1 MQSIK
6 SLASPACTISLASFK
21 GSDAILAFAG
31 VRSAAHLIAASL
43 PGASLSK
50 QNITWSNNSNHSNYS
65 TNLEEV
71 EKSEEYHNFKEPI
84 NNLIQNLTHNPI
96 T

>member
-6 SLASPACTISLASFK
+6 SLPSPACTISLASFK

-50 QNITWSNNSNHSNYS
+50 QNITWSNNSNHSIFFAMY
-65 TNLEEV
+65 LGAELV
-71 EKSEEYHNFKEPI
+71 P
-84 NNLIQNLTHNPI
+84 LGMLT
-96 T
+96 TGKRF